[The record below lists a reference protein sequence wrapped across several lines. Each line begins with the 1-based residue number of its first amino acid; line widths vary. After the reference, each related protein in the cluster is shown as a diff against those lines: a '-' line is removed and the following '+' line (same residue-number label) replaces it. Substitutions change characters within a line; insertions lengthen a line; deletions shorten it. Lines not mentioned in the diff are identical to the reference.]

1 MMTFRKFQT
10 NSKQAQEVIFS
21 LKRDRTD
28 HPVVYLDEAAVT
40 KASYQKHCEV
50 IENLKFYYLY

>member
-1 MMTFRKFQT
+1 MTFRKFQT
-10 NSKQAQEVIFS
+10 TKQAQEVIFS

-28 HPVVYLDEAAVT
+28 HPVVYLDEAPVT